1 MADRR
6 GAAAQSEDKA
16 SKGRRTGPL
25 AEFDLEEHIFY
36 LFGQVYGRR
45 NRQLADIFHEY
56 GLTNPKY
63 RVLAALTNRDGCSIG
78 ALAEL
83 TAVERTTLSR
93 ALDQLVEDGL
103 VKRVPRAGDKRT
115 IEVWLTQKGWRT
127 LEQVWPLIVVQN
139 DRAVEGLTGPEIE
152 TFKAILRR
160 MIDNLRGNDG

>member
-6 GAAAQSEDKA
+6 GAALGS
-16 SKGRRTGPL
+16 
-25 AEFDLEEHIFY
+25 FDLEEHIFY

-78 ALAEL
+78 ALAQL

-93 ALDQLVEDGL
+93 ALDQLVDEKL
-103 VKRVPRAGDKRT
+103 VRRVPRKDDKRT
-115 IEVWLTQKGWRT
+115 IEVWMTPAGWRK
-127 LEQVWPLIVVQN
+127 LERVWPLIVAQN
-139 DRAVEGLTGPEIE
+139 DRAVAGLSAREIASL
-152 TFKAILRR
+152 KAILRK
-160 MIDNLRGNDG
+160 MIDNLRRDDA

>member
-6 GAAAQSEDKA
+6 GAAVRSEDKA
-16 SKGRRTGPL
+16 PKTRRTGPL

-45 NRQLADIFHEY
+45 NRQLADIFHDY

-78 ALAEL
+78 ALARL

-115 IEVWLTQKGWRT
+115 IEVWLTQHGWQT

-152 TFKAILRR
+152 TFKTILRR